1 MSFNNI
7 IFILK
12 NRELYINYIYK
23 IMTDRDQNDN
33 TNTSNNSNDRF
44 KDMEL
49 YEDEIKLDEAE
60 KKFYEEFMKSEEFM
74 EDEEFVKKYSKR
86 TRDEEDDD
94 SEEPES
100 KRRKGNDRN
109 ESDVSED
116 SVSDEGE
123 ESETERINTKY
134 SKRFD
139 AIEDYKEKNKLL
151 SEVSIQDVMNKLDK
165 NETISKQEFETLNRA
180 NRLMDQDI
188 LEDKDSIQ
196 RMQLYEDF
204 SLSVKKEISDNNARI
219 EDHHNKISEYQARL
233 DELAQESDE
242 MSSNNDDNNS
252 NDESNHDNNSNNSNG
267 NPNSNNSSN
276 SSDPHDDDDDGFDDF
291 PPSFDFD
298 DF

>member
-1 MSFNNI
+1 
-7 IFILK
+7 
-12 NRELYINYIYK
+12 
-23 IMTDRDQNDN
+23 MTDRDPNNN
-33 TNTSNNSNDRF
+33 TNTSNNFNDTSEN
-44 KDMEL
+44 MEL
-49 YEDEIKLDEAE
+49 FEEDILEADL
-60 KKFYEEFMKSEEFM
+60 YAEFMKESP
-74 EDEEFVKKYSKR
+74 SNKR

-116 SVSDEGE
+116 SVSDVGEDSVSDVGE

-151 SEVSIQDVMNKLDK
+151 SEMSIQDVMNKLDK

-188 LEDKDSIQ
+188 LKDKDSIQ

-204 SLSVKKEISDNNARI
+204 SLSVQKEISDNNARI
-219 EDHHNKISEYQARL
+219 EDHQNKISEYQARL

-252 NDESNHDNNSNNSNG
+252 KDESNHDNNSNNSNG

-276 SSDPHDDDDDGFDDF
+276 SSDPHDDDGFDDF